1 MPHTLLERLV
11 VDTPDEGLAPK
22 RTHLA
27 THKYY
32 YVLTITRG
40 ASSAMSSESLNFIPE
55 PYKSLPRAAVALA
68 AFSVLA
74 AGCSSGETSSAS
86 PTSATQSA
94 ESHTSDMT
102 DKGHVPSPTHSE
114 QNGQS
119 HNASKEAPQSEQQNP
134 TSKSDK
140 SSNTPASTSSPDIA
154 SLIFKVTGSCHMDGE
169 LENWSKNFTPYGS
182 THNEVIQPDGTMYE
196 GVINDQVDGL
206 GHSQWSVT
214 CSDFAQEGDYKG
226 LITDLGPDNTYGTA
240 DDRSVPYT
248 FGISNS

>member
-1 MPHTLLERLV
+1 MNPESRNF
-11 VDTPDEGLAPK
+11 K
-22 RTHLA
+22 
-27 THKYY
+27 
-32 YVLTITRG
+32 
-40 ASSAMSSESLNFIPE
+40 SETSR
-55 PYKSLPRAAVALA
+55 LPRAAVALA

-102 DKGHVPSPTHSE
+102 GAPDKGHVSSPTHSA

-119 HNASKEAPQSEQQNP
+119 HNPSKEAPQSEQQNP
-134 TSKSDK
+134 TSKPDK
-140 SSNTPASTSSPDIA
+140 SSNAPASTPSPDIA

-169 LENWSKNFTPYGS
+169 LENWSKNFTPYSS